1 MGILIKKGLLID
13 GSGVSGRI
21 TDILIQDD
29 KILQISRD
37 IKEDG
42 HNIIE
47 ATGKIVSPGFIDIHN
62 HADLTILEANKAESF
77 VEQGITTLLACVCGI
92 GVAPANEKVKQY
104 YFNFVNKAFCSSP
117 DLYENMSKFYEALEE
132 KGISI
137 NLAFMIPQGNVRACI
152 MGTNTGLANES
163 ELNEMKKIVRDNMK
177 AGAFGLSTGLVYP
190 PGSSSSTEELIELS
204 KIVSEYNGFYDS
216 HMRNEGAGV
225 IDIGMTEL
233 ISIARK
239 AKVRAHISHWSVISR
254 YKYKELTLKA
264 INLINTVR
272 EEGLNITADMT
283 VYDDGFTS
291 LSFVLLP
298 TWVYDDFK
306 GNLCDPEIRK
316 RIKKEIFDK
325 LYSMFLSDAPFFMK
339 LIPRFLLK
347 KKIIPLLSK
356 AVVVIYALKNHDVEG
371 KTLFEALN
379 ILYPDKNLE
388 DALLDYFID
397 EEGGIMIRIQQKNE
411 ELSMIPLFKQEYV
424 CPSSDAV
431 LILGRNTHPR
441 AFGAFPRVIA
451 RWVRE
456 RNVFSLEEMIRKM
469 TSLPA
474 SILGLKDRGV
484 IQEGKKADIVLFE
497 LEKINERGTLQNGCQ
512 PPLGIDYVI
521 VNGQITVENG
531 EHTGILNGKILK
543 HKS

>member
-62 HADLTILEANKAESF
+62 HADLTILEANKAEAF

-117 DLYENMSKFYEALEE
+117 DLYENMSKFYQALEE
-132 KGISI
+132 KGVSI

-239 AKVRAHISHWSVISR
+239 ANVRAHISHWSVISR

-306 GNLCDPEIRK
+306 GNLSDPEIRK

-379 ILYPDKNLE
+379 ILYPDKDLE

>member
-1 MGILIKKGLLID
+1 MGILIKKGLLD

-272 EEGLNITADMT
+272 EEGLNITADLT